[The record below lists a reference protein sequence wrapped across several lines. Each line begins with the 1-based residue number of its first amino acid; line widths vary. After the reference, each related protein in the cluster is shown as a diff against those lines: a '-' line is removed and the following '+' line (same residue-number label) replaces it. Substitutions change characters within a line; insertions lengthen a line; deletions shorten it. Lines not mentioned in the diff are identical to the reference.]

1 MTIINHHVERLLRRA
16 ASYFG
21 AFEVVPS
28 SNWSPAAS
36 SRYIAVVMERRLKV
50 QLGILDFEVRN
61 IQRAYTLP
69 STFIAE

>member
-36 SRYIAVVMERRLKV
+36 SIIAVVMERRLKV
-50 QLGILDFEVRN
+50 QLGILDFEVRI
-61 IQRAYTLP
+61 IQTAYTLP